1 MIANTSQTVE
11 KVKTLR
17 ILPSNTHKG
26 FTSALCCAKL
36 SFRQMALLC
45 HCTLTL
51 YKPREYGVYI
61 KVFGLAFY
69 KKQAGLGSAQGLTAT
84 GTEGFMRLNEA
95 ISKRLEEILISQG
108 MTQYE
113 LFKKSGVPRST
124 IGNVMNC
131 SYDSVKLRIIHE
143 MCLGLEIG
151 IGEFFTSPLF
161 DENNLED

>member
-1 MIANTSQTVE
+1 
-11 KVKTLR
+11 
-17 ILPSNTHKG
+17 
-26 FTSALCCAKL
+26 
-36 SFRQMALLC
+36 
-45 HCTLTL
+45 
-51 YKPREYGVYI
+51 
-61 KVFGLAFY
+61 
-69 KKQAGLGSAQGLTAT
+69 
-84 GTEGFMRLNEA
+84 MRLNEA
-95 ISKRLEEILISQG
+95 ISKRLEEILISKG

-113 LFKKSGVPRST
+113 LYKKSGVPRST